1 MNDNLILGFGLSLN
15 IIFLL
20 FLLKIL
26 SDWIKLRHRNK
37 MNKEL
42 MAKFNNP
49 QEFTEFLKTE
59 GGINFI
65 NSFALE
71 EVPVKKKIITAAGF
85 GIIAVIM
92 GIAFIGVGLA
102 FTEHLKDFSIA
113 GILLS
118 ALGIGFLVASAL
130 AYRLSEKWNL
140 FE

>member
-1 MNDNLILGFGLSLN
+1 MNDDLTLVFGLSLN

-20 FLLKIL
+20 FLLKML
-26 SDWIKLRHRNK
+26 SDWIKLRHKNK

-65 NSFALE
+65 DSFALE

-85 GIIAVIM
+85 GMIILIM
-92 GIAFIGVGLA
+92 GIASIGTGLA
-102 FTEHLKDFSIA
+102 FTEHLKEFSIA
-113 GILLS
+113 GILLA

-130 AYRLSEKWNL
+130 AFHLGQKWNL